1 VNYRAEGEKMRELKY
16 VVRDPLGLHAR
27 PAGLLV
33 KMAGKY
39 KSDIQIGA
47 PPKMVNAKRIIGV
60 MALTIKQNQELVMT
74 FSGEDETEAEAAVKA
89 FLEAN
94 L

>member
-1 VNYRAEGEKMRELKY
+1 MQELKY
-16 VVRDPLGLHAR
+16 VINDPLGLHAR

-33 KMAGKY
+33 KMAAKY

-47 PPKMVNAKRIIGV
+47 PAKMGNAKRIIGV
-60 MALTIKQNQELVMT
+60 MALTIKQNQELIMT
-74 FSGEDETEAEAAVKA
+74 FSGEDETEAAAAVKA
-89 FLEAN
+89 FLEEN